1 MAEQARKNL
10 TKDIWGKNR
19 STELAEQAEQHKFA
33 CSALQNYLATF
44 YHKDWTQKA
53 TSNTVVGTLYF
64 S

>member
-33 CSALQNYLATF
+33 AKTEPQ
-44 YHKDWTQKA
+44 Q
-53 TSNTVVGTLYF
+53 
-64 S
+64 